1 MSLKAYVEDLFS
13 LVSVLLGG
21 GKTFRRWS
29 QAEGHWGVLVTG
41 ILGTEPFPLFAFPLL
56 WSPVLSSA
64 VCFHRDIL
72 CTKGPT
78 PTNVDSAEA
87 EQSKP
92 PSSCCGHFVPQPGS
106 WLRLYLVHTDLIS
119 SFSHCYRRHFMISV
133 FLNLLRFLWS
143 TMICSGKWPGCIWE
157 NYIYSSIVGRCIS
170 VPIHLSPIF
179 LLICLVTNM
188 TEIKI
193 LKFLL
198 FLKSVHVCFL
208 GLGMLIFDAPV
219 TT

>member
-1 MSLKAYVEDLFS
+1 MVPGRRSLGCTCDWNTGNWALSSLCFPASLKS
-13 LVSVLLGG
+13 SV
-21 GKTFRRWS
+21 
-29 QAEGHWGVLVTG
+29 VLCC
-41 ILGTEPFPLFAFPLL
+41 
-56 WSPVLSSA
+56 VLSPWHTVYQRPKA
-64 VCFHRDIL
+64 P
-72 CTKGPT
+72 G
-78 PTNVDSAEA
+78 PTNVESAED

-170 VPIHLSPIF
+170 IPIHLSPIF

-198 FLKSVHVCFL
+198 F
-208 GLGMLIFDAPV
+208 
-219 TT
+219 